1 MAGSKVGKG
10 RVEAATILEVVVALV
25 ILVIISGIALTV
37 FGNVVRSSISVKKIK
52 AEAALQDLLVQT
64 ESESDYTRL
73 SVTSGDLKLIREIKP
88 FEPDPAVSVLQLSA
102 LDANG
107 LEVATLKKL
116 VIDEQEQ
123 R

>member
-1 MAGSKVGKG
+1 MAGSKIGKG
-10 RVEAATILEVVVALV
+10 KVEAATILEVVVALV

-107 LEVATLKKL
+107 LEVATIKKL